1 MEKETNILRRISEK
15 LYISILQTLTTY
27 LPTNQTATRAKH
39 TATTV
44 GMWKLKYTHIVVQI
58 NKYYLR

>member
-44 GMWKLKYTHIVVQI
+44 GM
-58 NKYYLR
+58 